1 MGKRHAIARQL
12 VGGILGLGMLGVA
25 QPFAAASTGPSFTVI
40 AASGQSAPG
49 GGNFTAFGDPVINS
63 QGLVSFQGLLN
74 GGAGLYLGSPGQ
86 LEPYALQ
93 GSPAPAGV
101 GYFAAPPGDF
111 NGSGAFPFTPRLD
124 SAGDAFYVGD
134 FYAGG
139 NDLYAD
145 SAGVFMNTT
154 KAAISGDPTPDGAQF
169 QFDFDLE
176 VPPQVSPNG
185 TAALLTQ
192 LGPCTNNGATCSS
205 GIYLWSQGNWTRV
218 VHQGDPTPEGD
229 GTFAPTGP
237 EDVMGFGPPAVNDA
251 GQVAFTAHKVLS
263 SGGQGAD
270 GLYLFNQSSLSK
282 LVAQGDTLPD
292 GRTAGGMYSV
302 QYGPA
307 MNAGGTVAV
316 LMDTVNS
323 QGTPD
328 GLGIYLFGP
337 NGAQAVLHTGDQD
350 PAGSGQYICN
360 LGHPGLGNDGT
371 IAFTAILGS
380 SSALCNTGTVAL
392 YVGKPGNLTQV
403 AQVTQGS
410 DVSMQGAAFIGPD
423 WPAVNANGWVAFIV
437 QRNGGTRTLEVWN
450 GQSVLRILGT
460 GDMLNGQTV
469 TSVDLSGEDTPGA
482 TALNDAGELTFR
494 AFTSTGSAIVVTAVN
509 GSLATPTLPPW
520 VPATPAPLSLPQTL
534 TVGNQT
540 VTFPNHLQNG
550 SVGNT
555 GGYTSTGFN
564 LESGQAVS
572 GIGSA
577 DVTLGSDSN
586 GNPTLSGN
594 LEVVT
599 LGQAVA
605 VPSPSTV
612 SVTPGELLLVQD
624 SAGNYVLMQILT
636 ANAAQVGFNYVI
648 QGTGASTAGSQS
660 SPNPPPGSGL
670 SSGQSVTVGNQV
682 VTFGVTPQSGAV
694 GSGSGYV
701 TTTFDFE
708 SGQAGNALGGGD
720 LELGT
725 DSSGNLTLTGNVEP
739 VSSGQTLAVPTSATV
754 NPTPGELLIV
764 LDRAGHYVL
773 VQIESVN
780 ANGVSF
786 NYWMQ
791 TAVSNASGSSGSS
804 GAPTPPSTPIPTP
817 SPAQPSPSPT
827 PPAGTGDYPQPVPQV
842 TTVTTSPITVTALP
856 AGSEADQTTVSIA
869 QTEFPSGVTSHTA
882 VLSSGDPNHLIDALT
897 AGPLAYHLQAP
908 LLMTA
913 SNTELGADLAYYLK
927 TNQIQTIYLI
937 GVLGGSDQATIAGA
951 LTALLPGVHLIPVT
965 GRDRFQTADAIAAQ
979 LGTSS
984 TLFVS
989 SGEPGHLVDAVA
1001 ATPAAALQGAPLVL
1015 EGPNAPVPA
1024 SLASAASQTYVIG
1037 AAAGQSYANV
1047 NNDLAHVTFLRG
1059 STRNQTA
1066 SLIAQKFFPSAAR
1079 AIVAPGDDSGLQW
1092 TLAAAPLAASWGAP
1106 LLLAEPGHYA
1116 ASAQFLSASHVS
1128 QVLLGGSMAT
1138 DPTLLAQVTGS
1149 RGSSQPS
1156 AGQNPSPAPA
1166 PGPTPLGGPGS
1177 SGTGTTASPVCV
1189 ANNAASILSADGH
1202 TPLLEVSFATASDP
1216 QSGLPLIEVT
1226 INAPNDVSNVR
1237 MWQGGLTGGWL
1248 PWTTNLYSFGS
1259 SGNTWTFSLQLTD
1272 SSLPYYVD
1280 ITSPSLTQAGYNPA
1294 EVVWMSSGNA
1304 PGCTAAPH

>member
-1 MGKRHAIARQL
+1 MGKRAAVGRQL
-12 VGGILGLGMLGVA
+12 VGVILGLAMLGVA
-25 QPFAAASTGPSFTVI
+25 QPSTAASSGPSLTVI

-74 GGAGLYLGSPGQ
+74 GGVGLYLGSPGQ
-86 LEPYALQ
+86 LEPYAVQ

-101 GYFAAPPGDF
+101 GYFAGPPGDL

-139 NDLYAD
+139 NDLYAN
-145 SAGVFMNTT
+145 SSGVFMNTT
-154 KAAISGDPTPDGAQF
+154 KAAVSGDPTPDGAQF

-205 GIYLWSQGNWTRV
+205 GIYLWSQGSWTKV
-218 VHQGDPTPEGD
+218 VRQGDPTPEGD

-251 GQVAFTAHKVLS
+251 GQVAVVAHKTLS

-270 GLYLFNQSSLSK
+270 GMYLFSQGSLSK

-292 GRTAGGMYSV
+292 GRTAGGLYNV

-307 MNAGGTVAV
+307 INAGGTVAV
-316 LMDTVNS
+316 LMGTANS

-328 GLGIYLFGP
+328 GFGIYLFGP
-337 NGAQAVLHTGDQD
+337 HGAQRVLHTGDPD
-350 PAGSGQYICN
+350 PAGSGQYVCN

-371 IAFTAILGS
+371 VAFTAILGS

-410 DVSMQGAAFIGPD
+410 EVSMKGEAFIGPD

-437 QRNGGTRTLEVWN
+437 QQNGGARTLEVWN
-450 GQSVLRILGT
+450 GQSVQRILGT

-494 AFTSTGSAIVVTAVN
+494 AFTNAGTAIVVTALN
-509 GSLATPTLPPW
+509 GSPATPALPAW
-520 VPATPAPLSLPQTL
+520 VPATPSPLSLPQTL

-540 VTFPNHLQNG
+540 VTFPNNLKNG
-550 SVGNT
+550 AVGNT

-599 LGQAVA
+599 LGQATS
-605 VPSPSTV
+605 VPTASTV

-624 SAGNYVLMQILT
+624 NAGHYVLVQIVT
-636 ANAAQVGFNYVI
+636 ANAAEVGFNYVI
-648 QGTGASTAGSQS
+648 QGTSASTPGSPS
-660 SPNPPPGSGL
+660 SPSPTPGSGP

-682 VTFGVTPQSGAV
+682 VTFGAAPQSGAI

-708 SGQAGNALGGGD
+708 SGQAGNAVGGGD
-720 LELGT
+720 LQLGA
-725 DSSGNLTLTGNVEP
+725 DSNGNPTLTGNVEV
-739 VSSGQTLAVPTSATV
+739 VSPGQTLAVPTASTV
-754 NPTPGELLIV
+754 SPTPGESLLV
-764 LDRAGHYVL
+764 LDSAGHYVL
-773 VQIESVN
+773 VQIESAN

-791 TAVSNASGSSGSS
+791 TAVSRVSGSSGSS
-804 GAPTPPSTPIPTP
+804 SSPTPPSNP
-817 SPAQPSPSPT
+817 SPAPSPAPPSPSPT
-827 PPAGTGDYPQPVPQV
+827 PPAGTGGYPQPLPQV
-842 TTVTTSPITVTALP
+842 TTLTKSPITVTALP

-869 QTEFPSGVTSHTA
+869 ETEFPSGVTSHTA
-882 VLSSGDPNHLIDALT
+882 VLSSGDPGHLIDALT

-913 SNTELGADLAYYLK
+913 SNTELGADLAYYLQ

-937 GVLGGSDQATIAGA
+937 GVLGGSDQANLAAA
-951 LTALLPGVHLIPVT
+951 LNSLLPGVHLIPVT
-965 GRDRFQTADAIAAQ
+965 GSDRFQTADAIAAQ
-979 LGTSS
+979 MGTPS

-989 SGEPGHLVDAVA
+989 SGEAGHLVDAVS

-1015 EGPNAPVPA
+1015 EGPNAPIPA
-1024 SLASAASQTYVIG
+1024 SLVSAATQAYVIG
-1037 AAAGQSYANV
+1037 AAAGQDYANV
-1047 NNDLAHVTFLRG
+1047 NSVLPNPTGIRG

-1066 SLIAQKFFPSAAR
+1066 SLIAQQFFPSATR

-1116 ASAQFLSASHVS
+1116 SSAQFLSASHVS
-1128 QVLLGGSMAT
+1128 QVLLGGSAAT
-1138 DPTLLAQVTGS
+1138 DSALLALVTGS
-1149 RGSSQPS
+1149 SGSSQSSTGPNPS
-1156 AGQNPSPAPA
+1156 PTPAPSPAPS
-1166 PGPTPLGGPGS
+1166 GGS
-1177 SGTGTTASPVCV
+1177 SSSGKGTTASPVCV
-1189 ANNAASILSADGH
+1189 ANNAASILAADGQ
-1202 TPLLEVSFATASDP
+1202 TKLLDVSFATASDP
-1216 QSGLPLIEVT
+1216 QSGLPLVEVT
-1226 INAPNDVSNVR
+1226 INAPSDVSSVR

-1259 SGNTWTFSLQLTD
+1259 RGNTWTFSLQLTD